1 MRRILTVSIVVLLAA
16 LSVAAQGEMRPVSYL
31 AEFRVKPGQ
40 ESTIVDLVKKY
51 DKPVFDRLVAEGTV
65 VAWGLD
71 AKMVHNEGGTT
82 HMFWWVT
89 ADFAGQDKVFAA
101 LFGIQMADADEKA
114 FQDAIVPEKHHD
126 HILRTQLI
134 NIKEEEPAGPV
145 YTRYSFTKVKPGK
158 GDEWED
164 LWKTYTQPI
173 YEKLMAD
180 GSIFGYGID
189 AEWIHTE
196 DPGWR
201 AVWVVTTSLAAFDKI
216 DAGFR
221 AAFEAR
227 SEAERD
233 AIGTRFRSLVEPSE
247 HRDSLW
253 RSVSLQ

>member
-1 MRRILTVSIVVLLAA
+1 MRKLLTTFVFLLLAA
-16 LSVAAQGEMRPVSYL
+16 LSVAAQEGMRPVSYL
-31 AEFRVKPGQ
+31 AEIRVNPGY
-40 ESTIVDLVKKY
+40 ESKVVDLIKKY

-65 VAWGLD
+65 IAWGLD

-101 LFGIQMADADEKA
+101 LFGIEMADADEKA
-114 FQDAIVPEKHHD
+114 FQDAVVADKHHD
-126 HILRTQLI
+126 HILRTQII

-164 LWKTYTQPI
+164 LWKTYTKPI
-173 YEKLMAD
+173 YDKLVAD
-180 GSIFGYGID
+180 GAIFGFGVDTEY
-189 AEWIHTE
+189 IHTE

-201 AVWVVTTSLAAFDKI
+201 VIWVVTTGLGAFDKV
-216 DAGFR
+216 DAAFR

-233 AIGTRFRSLVEPSE
+233 AIGTRFRSLTEPTE
-247 HRDSLW
+247 HRDGLW